1 MKMFDVLAEALTEKV
16 QDVVQSIK
24 SMEQIIKKL

>member
-16 QDVVQSIK
+16 KDVLQPIK
-24 SMEQIIKKL
+24 LVEQTINKL